1 MCPGMLA
8 KAKSE
13 GIKPAE
19 ISFDHA
25 NQVEKIH
32 AGAHEKGMADLGK
45 NKAVDYYV
53 CPVCGNTVE
62 EKAQAECPIC
72 GTMGFEFMRIL

>member
-1 MCPGMLA
+1 MYPEFLA
-8 KAKSE
+8 KAKAE
-13 GIKPAE
+13 AIKPAE
-19 ISFDHA
+19 ISFDYA

-32 AGAHEKGMADLGK
+32 AGLYEKAMAELGK

-62 EKAQAECPIC
+62 EKAPAECPIC
-72 GTMGFEFMRIL
+72 GTAGSKFIRIS